1 MKKIFAILSLLF
13 VISSYATHNR
23 AGEITYRYLGG
34 TTYEVTITTF
44 TSIANGVYADRDELM
59 IYWGDGDSAILKR
72 TAMFDF
78 SPFRRNKYVGQHT
91 FPGAGE
97 YTIFMEDPN
106 RNEGVENIPGSVNVV
121 FAIKTTLKISFVE
134 GNNSTP
140 VLLSEPIDFAAKG
153 QIFIHN
159 PSAYDPDGDSL
170 AYKLTTCLGQDGV
183 PIANYSLPPAANSLT
198 INVYTGDLVWDYPME
213 VGIYNIA
220 ILIEEWRGGIK
231 LGQILRDMQID
242 VKETDNLPPEIT
254 GVYDTCIVAGDTL
267 EFDVIATDDKC
278 NNIKLTATG
287 LGRED
292 ITDIGNPSFGNTI
305 TQPNK
310 ITKTFR
316 WVPHCEDVQKQPYIV
331 VFKAKDEGQ
340 DNDNNPNNNIS
351 LVDIKSQRIKV
362 IAPAPEI
369 DSILPSTKS
378 FKLYWS
384 VSPCT
389 EAKGYYIYRRKGHY
403 GFNHGYCE
411 TGVPSYTGYTKIATI
426 NDVYER
432 QFRDDNNGNGLEQGF
447 EYCYMVVAFFKDEGE
462 SYASQEKCAFLILG
476 NPIITKAS
484 VLETALDTGKIE
496 IEWSKPKTFDT
507 IAAPGPYKYLIY
519 RANDEWGT
527 NMQLIDSLSDIND
540 TTYINTNLNTIDSI
554 YAYSIAFYNDEPNN
568 RFLIGEPSLA
578 SSIYLEPEASDNQ
591 IKIKFKR
598 NVPWTNNQFVV
609 YRKNN
614 SSLIFDSLTTVT
626 SDYFINDSLPNGV
639 EYCYKIKS
647 IGTYNK
653 QEIIDPIINYSQI
666 ICTEAIDT
674 IASCPPV
681 LSVTTECDSMYN
693 KLVWTN
699 PNNTCADDVIYYNI
713 WYAPEMNTPFRKIQ
727 TINNPNDTIYYH
739 YPELSL
745 AGCYNITAV
754 DSFNNESNYGI
765 KYCVDNCDYYK
776 LPNIFTPNG
785 DGQNDL
791 FKPAPYKF
799 VNKIDLKVFNRWGVL
814 VFQTEDPDINWNGK
828 LNGTGKD
835 LTDGY
840 YFYICDVY
848 EYRLIG
854 VTPRNIRGFVHIQRG
869 KGNNNNDE

>member
-1 MKKIFAILSLLF
+1 MKRIITILLIIFA
-13 VISSYATHNR
+13 ISSYATHNR
-23 AGEITYRYLGG
+23 AGEITYRWLYG

-44 TSIANGVYADRDELM
+44 TSIAAGVYADRDELM
-59 IYWGDGDSAILKR
+59 IYWGDGTSELLPRVSKY
-72 TAMFDF
+72 DF
-78 SPFRRNKYVGQHT
+78 YPFRRNKYVGTHT
-91 FPGAGE
+91 FPGIGE
-97 YTIFMEDPN
+97 YTIYMEDPN
-106 RNEGVENIPGSVNVV
+106 RNQGVENIPGSVNVV
-121 FAIKTTLKISFVE
+121 FAIKTTLKISLTQ

-140 VLLSEPIDFAAKG
+140 VLLSDPIDFAAKG

-159 PSAYDPDGDSL
+159 PSAYDADGDSL
-170 AYKLTTCLGQDGV
+170 SYKLTTCLGQDGE
-183 PIANYSLPPAANSLT
+183 PIPNYSLPPAANSLT
-198 INVYTGDLVWDYPME
+198 IDAYTGDLVWDYPME

-220 ILIEEWRGGIK
+220 ILIEEWRGGLK

-254 GVYDTCIVAGDTL
+254 GVYDTCIVADDTL
-267 EFDVIATDDKC
+267 EFDVVATDDNS
-278 NNIKLTATG
+278 NNITLTATG

-292 ITDIGNPSFGNTI
+292 INDTGNPSFGNAQ
-305 TQPNK
+305 TQPNQ

-331 VFKAKDEGQ
+331 VFKAV
-340 DNDNNPNNNIS
+340 DNDNDVS

-384 VSPCT
+384 ISPCT

-411 TGVPSYTGYTKIATI
+411 TGVPEYTGYEKIATI

-432 QFRDDNNGNGLEQGF
+432 QYRDDNNGHGLEQGF
-447 EYCYMVVAFFKDEGE
+447 EYCYMVVAFFEDTGE
-462 SYASQEKCAFLILG
+462 SYASQEECSFLILG

-484 VLETALDTGKIE
+484 VLETAIDTGRIK

-519 RANDEWGT
+519 RAKDEWGT
-527 NMQLIDSLSDIND
+527 NMQLIDSLSDIDD
-540 TTYINTNLNTIDSI
+540 TTYIDLNLNTVDSI
-554 YAYSIAFYNDEPNN
+554 YSYSIAFYNDESGN

-578 SSIYLEPEASDNQ
+578 SSIFLLPEGSDNQ
-591 IKIKFKR
+591 IKINFKR
-598 NVPWTNNQFVV
+598 NVPWTNNQYIV

-614 SSLIFDSLTTVT
+614 TTLDFDSLGISTG
-626 SDYFINDSLPNGV
+626 DFYIDDSLQNKI
-639 EYCYKIKS
+639 EYCYKVKS

-653 QEIIDPIINYSQI
+653 PEIIDPIENYSQI

-674 IASCPPV
+674 IAPCAPTLTVS
-681 LSVTTECDSMYN
+681 TECDSMYN

-699 PNNTCADDVIYYNI
+699 PNNTCADDIVSYNI
-713 WYAPEMNTPFRKIQ
+713 WYAPELDAEYRKIK
-727 TINNPNDTIYYH
+727 TINNPNDTVFYH

-745 AGCYNITAV
+745 AGCYNVTAV
-754 DSFNNESNYGI
+754 DSFNNESDYGL
-765 KYCVDNCDYYK
+765 KYCVDNCNYYK

-785 DGQNDL
+785 DGMNDV

-799 VNKIDLKVFNRWGVL
+799 VNKVNMRIFNRWGNL
-814 VFQTEDPDINWNGK
+814 VFQTEDPDINWDGTY
-828 LNGTGKD
+828 LDTGKK

-840 YFYICDVY
+840 YFYLCDVY

-854 VTPRNIRGFVHIQRG
+854 VTPRNITGFIHIQRG
-869 KGNNNNDE
+869 KENNNNGE